1 MRAQTRADPSR
12 RPPSGLPSRWT
23 PYAVAALGADL
34 RLAQSRE
41 NGCHRFVR
49 VQEELAAAHA
59 DEAPAEPL
67 EDGLPRHV
75 LAQLLLRRRLV
86 TVALDGQAATSALD
100 DQIDRVVPDP
110 PVRQHAIAGLEIG
123 RAHV

>member
-1 MRAQTRADPSR
+1 MRTQTRADPSK

-23 PYAVAALGADL
+23 PYGVAAFRADL
-34 RLAQSRE
+34 QLAQSCE
-41 NGCHRFVR
+41 QGFHRLLG

-86 TVALDGQAATSALD
+86 TVALDGQAATSTLD
-100 DQIDRVVPDP
+100 HQIDGVV
-110 PVRQHAIAGLEIG
+110 A
-123 RAHV
+123 